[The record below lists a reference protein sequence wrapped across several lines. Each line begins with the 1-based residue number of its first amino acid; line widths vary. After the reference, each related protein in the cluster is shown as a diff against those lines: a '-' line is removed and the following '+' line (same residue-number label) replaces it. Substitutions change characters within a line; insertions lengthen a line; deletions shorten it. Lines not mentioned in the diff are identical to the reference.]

1 MINIRRSKG
10 WMKRTGGWYS
20 DIWNYFANI
29 QELITGQGTPI
40 TRFRIYTVKMVN
52 ADEEYEQALPA
63 NTRTIEI
70 QTTDGTPFRL
80 SMEVDRVA
88 PARRPYWSVPVNT
101 SWGQEKLNLTGA
113 TLFFA
118 SSTAN
123 KTIEIMIGT

>member
-1 MINIRRSKG
+1 MPLVPILRSKG
-10 WMKRTGGWYS
+10 WMKRTGAWYS
-20 DIWNYFANI
+20 DIWNRLANI
-29 QELITGQGTPI
+29 QELMAGQVI
-40 TRFRIYTVKMVN
+40 RLRVYTVRMVD

-101 SWGQEKLNLTGA
+101 SWSQDKLNLTGA

-123 KTIEIMIGT
+123 KTIEIMVGT